1 MNNYIQSY
9 SILTVV
15 QDEQQQQVIDFMFTN

>member
-1 MNNYIQSY
+1 MNNYTQSY